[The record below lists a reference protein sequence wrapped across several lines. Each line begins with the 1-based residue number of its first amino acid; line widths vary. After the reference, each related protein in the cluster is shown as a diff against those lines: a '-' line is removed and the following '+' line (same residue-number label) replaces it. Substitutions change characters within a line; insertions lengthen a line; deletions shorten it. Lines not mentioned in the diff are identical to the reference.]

1 MPKTEEQNLQKLVQ
15 SGGWDGNYLIPK
27 STQSFFKNE
36 TKFCNEDRL
45 QNSKMYQYENIYL
58 TSTKTSAKAF
68 LPNLLLSPLE
78 LKQRFRTLRRNVT
91 GIIR

>member
-1 MPKTEEQNLQKLVQ
+1 MQ
-15 SGGWDGNYLIPK
+15 SGGWDGNYLLPK

-36 TKFCNEDRL
+36 TKFCNEDTL
-45 QNSKMYQYENIYL
+45 QNSKMYEYENIYL
-58 TSTKTSAKAF
+58 TSAKAF

>member
-1 MPKTEEQNLQKLVQ
+1 MQ

-27 STQSFFKNE
+27 STKSFFKNE
-36 TKFCNEDRL
+36 TKFCNEVTL
-45 QNSKMYQYENIYL
+45 QNSKMYEYENIYL
-58 TSTKTSAKAF
+58 TSTKTPAKAF

>member
-1 MPKTEEQNLQKLVQ
+1 MQ

-36 TKFCNEDRL
+36 SKFCSEDTL
-45 QNSKMYQYENIYL
+45 QNSKMYEYENIYL
-58 TSTKTSAKAF
+58 TSAKTSAKTF
-68 LPNLLLSPLE
+68 QPNLLLSPLE

>member
-1 MPKTEEQNLQKLVQ
+1 MQ

-27 STQSFFKNE
+27 STQSFSKNE
-36 TKFCNEDRL
+36 TKFCNEDTL
-45 QNSKMYQYENIYL
+45 QTSKMYEYEKKFL
-58 TSTKTSAKAF
+58 TSAKTSAKAL

-91 GIIR
+91 SIIR

>member
-27 STQSFFKNE
+27 STQSFFENE
-36 TKFCNEDRL
+36 TKFCNEDTL
-45 QNSKMYQYENIYL
+45 QNSKMYEYENIYL
-58 TSTKTSAKAF
+58 TSAKTSAKAF
-68 LPNLLLSPLE
+68 LTNLLLSPLE